1 MGTYIY
7 GLTKRTKTDPV
18 YGKVYI
24 LKFLHKP
31 WGWNAPEKYLRAEE
45 RREQAYHNKW
55 AGQTIPKYVCF
66 DNTKRDTNGR
76 LTDVMEYTGGAVWC
90 DEYEKFVTYV
100 RENGRDVTP
109 PPTETHGKLR

>member
-7 GLTKRTKTDPV
+7 GLTKRIKHDPV
-18 YGKVYI
+18 YGDVYV

-45 RREQAYHNKW
+45 RREQAYHNRW

-66 DNTKRDTNGR
+66 DSTKRDTNGR
-76 LTDVMEYTGGAVWC
+76 LTEVLEYTGGAVWA
-90 DEYEKFVTYV
+90 DHNEHRVTRIRWAGQDLDRV
-100 RENGRDVTP
+100 
-109 PPTETHGKLR
+109 